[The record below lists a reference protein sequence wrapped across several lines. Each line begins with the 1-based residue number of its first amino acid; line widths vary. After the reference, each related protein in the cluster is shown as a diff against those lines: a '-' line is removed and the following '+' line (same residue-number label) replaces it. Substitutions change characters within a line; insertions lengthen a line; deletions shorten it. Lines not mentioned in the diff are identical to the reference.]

1 MDTTKLNNALKE
13 VLSTHG
19 EDLERGLRD
28 MFMAS
33 IPRKDRRFE
42 AAECH
47 CCRYARLSD
56 YDDNH
61 RRFDTAFKRIAMW
74 LGIEETDP
82 ALEEIMGGR
91 VPDMMIRRLAITYI
105 YRNPDVDEALLA
117 LRPVLEWVT
126 YFRTR

>member
-1 MDTTKLNNALKE
+1 MDTVKFNNALKA
-13 VLSTHG
+13 VLSSHG

-61 RRFDTAFKRIAMW
+61 SRFDDAFKRLVAW
-74 LGIEETDP
+74 LGIEEMDP
-82 ALEEIMGGR
+82 VLEEIMKGR
-91 VPDMMIRRLAITYI
+91 VPDTMIRRLAIRYI

-117 LRPVLEWVT
+117 LPPVLEWVT
-126 YFRTR
+126 YFRAR

>member
-1 MDTTKLNNALKE
+1 MDTAKLNRALNE
-13 VLSTHG
+13 VLRTHG

-42 AAECH
+42 AAECP

-61 RRFDTAFKRIAMW
+61 RRFDNAFKRLVLW
-74 LGIEETDP
+74 LGIEEADP
-82 ALEEIMGGR
+82 ALEEVMAGR
-91 VPDMMIRRLAITYI
+91 VPDTMIRRLVIKYI
-105 YRNPDVDEALLA
+105 YRNPEVEEALLT
-117 LRPVLEWVT
+117 LPPVLRWVT
-126 YFRTR
+126 YFRTH